1 MFEYDTIQSYFD
13 ESKINRLLDKKLRLI
28 SDKLITTEIVG
39 TTDYSRRHFLVAE
52 KI

>member
-13 ESKINRLLDKKLRLI
+13 ESKINRLLNAKFKLI
-28 SDKLITTEIVG
+28 SNKLITTEIIG
-39 TTDYSRRHFLVAE
+39 TNSFYRRFFLVAE